1 MEILNNAWVVGIG
14 GGILSGLLVT
24 LITRYIFSKKD
35 DKEYIQK
42 LATVNKEVVYALRP
56 GISEGHIPDEEV
68 LSSLINATARKYKV
82 ARDDVF
88 RPKQIAEELIKEI
101 MDSSFISSETKK
113 NYCETLAHLL
123 VVKEEVKTSIDLKS
137 VEDIERKISESDY
150 RSRLVSRMSAILGL
164 TAAMGTMSVTLF
176 KDLGSSSSGSVSKV
190 FDIAVPGFTVI
201 FATMVAMMAMVLA
214 MKLKTLKDDTSEAEN
229 EKSNN

>member
-1 MEILNNAWVVGIG
+1 MDILNNAWVVGIG
-14 GGILSGLLVT
+14 GGLLSGLLVT

-35 DKEYIQK
+35 DKEYVQK

-101 MDSSFISSETKK
+101 LDSSFISSETKK
-113 NYCETLAHLL
+113 NYCETLAHLIKEREQASQAL
-123 VVKEEVKTSIDLKS
+123 DLKTVEEV
-137 VEDIERKISESDY
+137 ERKISESDY
-150 RSRLVSRMSAILGL
+150 RSRLVTRMSAILGL
-164 TAAMGTMSVTLF
+164 TAAMGTMSVTLI
-176 KDLGSSSSGSVSKV
+176 KDLGDSSGGGISKI
-190 FDIAVPGFTVI
+190 FDLAAPSFTVVL
-201 FATMVAMMAMVLA
+201 ATMVAMISMVLA
-214 MKLKTLKDDTSEAEN
+214 MKLKTLKEDDSEDVSD
-229 EKSNN
+229 KSNK